1 MADCVPTSNE
11 GWKEIEKIR
20 IVFDLAALSIKPIL
34 VGFGLNWLCWSARKS
49 KTTPYSDF
57 SNFPGKKNHSS
68 EVKIAPKIVHTYF
81 LIYSRCEWFD
91 CRWESALSEVGRSL
105 PPSSSSIFEVR
116 PTRPEAWRQVALLGG
131 QYVLQSFFQQAFE
144 AASKL

>member
-34 VGFGLNWLCWSARKS
+34 VGFGLNWLCWSVRKS

-57 SNFPGKKNHSS
+57 SNFPEKKNHSS

-116 PTRPEAWRQVALLGG
+116 PSRPEAM
-131 QYVLQSFFQQAFE
+131 
-144 AASKL
+144 AASSSIGRPVCTTKFLPASFWGCK